1 MKRTLYKRLLLW
13 KNSRNR
19 KPLLLQGARQVG
31 KTYLVDEFGHNEYS
45 NFIYLNFE
53 QDPDLKTLFTGSLN
67 PQNII
72 KNISLY
78 IGQKITSADTLIF
91 FDEIQ
96 VVQDVLTSLKY
107 FYEQAPDY
115 HIISAGSLLGV
126 SVGKQTS
133 FPVGKVNFMTMY
145 PMNFT
150 EYLTA
155 FGEELL
161 AEKLINT
168 QYVEAFPEILHE
180 KLLNQLKMYL
190 YLGGMPEVLQD
201 YLDNKDIASARKIQ
215 IEILEAFQRD
225 FSKYAEKSQAI
236 KTSELWQSIPYQLAK
251 ENKKFK
257 YSDVRKRARAATF
270 KQTFEWIKKAGL
282 THMVYQINA
291 PKLPLSGYTD
301 YSKFKV
307 YLLDTGLLGAM
318 LNLSSDIILK
328 PTGLF
333 SEYNGAF
340 IENFVATELVAS
352 EINDLFYWTSKSD
365 AEVDFVLQ
373 SGNQIYPIEVKSGLS
388 RNLKSIRSYAQKYKP
403 NYIFRISSRNFIQDN
418 DFINIPLY
426 VAFLLAKADRL
437 TGNSK

>member
-1 MKRTLYKRLLLW
+1 MKRTLYKKLLLW
-13 KNSRNR
+13 KNNRNR

-31 KTYLVDEFGHNEYS
+31 KTYLVSEFGHNEYS

-72 KNISLY
+72 RNLSLY
-78 IGQKITSADTLIF
+78 IGQKITSDDTLIF

-107 FYEQAPDY
+107 FYEQAPYY

-126 SVGKQTS
+126 SVGKQSS

-168 QYVEAFPEILHE
+168 KTVEALPEILHE
-180 KLLNQLKMYL
+180 KLLSQLKMYL

-201 YLDNKDIASARKIQ
+201 YLDNEDIAAVREIQ
-215 IEILEAFQRD
+215 NEILKAFQRD
-225 FSKYAEKSQAI
+225 FSKYTEKSQAI

-257 YSDVRKRARAATF
+257 YSDVRKKARAATF
-270 KQTFEWIKKAGL
+270 EQTIEWLK
-282 THMVYQINA
+282 T
-291 PKLPLSGYTD
+291 LSGYAD

-318 LNLSSDIILK
+318 LNLSSDIIRK
-328 PTGLF
+328 PTELF

-365 AEVDFVLQ
+365 AEVDFVVQ

-403 NYIFRISSRNFIQDN
+403 KYIFRTSSRNFIQDN

-426 VAFLLAKADRL
+426 VAFLMAKADMFN
-437 TGNSK
+437 G